1 MSSATVAAITVPI
14 VLFLVVGLLLLGLL
28 WYYRKHKIPSRL
40 HKAPTGLQR
49 LADHLD
55 DRNNYRGNLSD
66 VSSSPY
72 ANGYDR
78 FNLAVNLPPKS
89 EGGLEL
95 NPAYVEQ
102 RIQEAVETGEA
113 DEFEFGFHRL
123 ELKRVLGKGAFGKV
137 FLAEAYGMGDTDQD
151 TSLVAVK
158 VLNDKA
164 NEDEVEDFKME
175 INFMKTIGL
184 HENVVTMLGCC
195 TLYPPLC
202 LVVEYVPHGD
212 LLHYLRDLRKA
223 VMTRHSFP
231 REPYSSRARR
241 RKIMCGCCKACCT
254 L

>member
-1 MSSATVAAITVPI
+1 MSNTEIT
-14 VLFLVVGLLLLGLL
+14 
-28 WYYRKHKIPSRL
+28 YAEMRL
-40 HKAPTGLQR
+40 HLSPGAKLVHRQKCDYLIKTRRKNIQNR
-49 LADHLD
+49 LL
-55 DRNNYRGNLSD
+55 NNCKIKHNRILYLFCLS
-66 VSSSPY
+66 
-72 ANGYDR
+72 
-78 FNLAVNLPPKS
+78 L
-89 EGGLEL
+89 
-95 NPAYVEQ
+95 
-102 RIQEAVETGEA
+102 
-113 DEFEFGFHRL
+113 
-123 ELKRVLGKGAFGKV
+123 
-137 FLAEAYGMGDTDQD
+137 
-151 TSLVAVK
+151 
-158 VLNDKA
+158 DKA

-254 L
+254 LWDFRAKATTNQRQQKNNLLTLPRSSVSRNILNSITDVARA